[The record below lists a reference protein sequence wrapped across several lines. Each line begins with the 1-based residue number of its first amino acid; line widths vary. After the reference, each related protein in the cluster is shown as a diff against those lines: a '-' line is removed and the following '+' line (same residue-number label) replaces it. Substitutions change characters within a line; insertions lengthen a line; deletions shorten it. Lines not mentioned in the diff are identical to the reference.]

1 MHDRFK
7 RWYGCLAVS
16 ALLIAQLPVRAEES
30 ISLPH
35 SDLGMPSP
43 ADSYQAVYVED
54 WQGGLDAR
62 IGVQANLGDIAIV
75 DDPVFPG
82 GKVVRASISR
92 DENFFHVANG
102 APRAELLFPTPVSFA
117 QGQDYLIRWSTFL
130 PSSFEFDDKQLVI
143 VTQIHQG
150 MLAGSPTIALTLL
163 GSRYAISERGGL
175 HPERV
180 SAAKWICCADIDRGK
195 WVHWTLRYVPDD
207 SGKKALTELW
217 KDGVSVFTS
226 KGAPNSYL
234 NDQHAYLKMGLYKSG
249 WNPQASDVTRIQVLF
264 GPVDVSRRS
273 VLPAIGGD
281 QAHAATVRREGGEAS
296 PENHVEK
303 NNETY

>member
-1 MHDRFK
+1 MRDRFK
-7 RWYGCLAVS
+7 QWYGCLGVG
-16 ALLIAQLPVRAEES
+16 ALLIAQLPVWAQES
-30 ISLPH
+30 ISLAH
-35 SDLGMPSP
+35 SELGMSRP

-62 IGVQANLGDIAIV
+62 IGVQANPGDIAIV

-92 DENFFHVANG
+92 NGNFSHVANG
-102 APRAELLFPTPVSFA
+102 APRAELLFPKPVSFV

-150 MLAGSPTIALTLL
+150 TLAGPPTIALTML

-180 SAAKWICCADIDRGK
+180 SAAKWICCADFDRGK
-195 WVHWTLRYVPDD
+195 WVHWALRYVPDD
-207 SGKKALTELW
+207 SGKKSLTELW
-217 KDGVSVFTS
+217 KDGVSVFAS

-234 NDQHAYLKMGLYKSG
+234 NDQQAYLKIGLYKSG
-249 WNPQASDVTRIQVLF
+249 WNSQPSDVTRIQAFF
-264 GPVDVSRRS
+264 GRVDVSRRS
-273 VLPAIGGD
+273 LLPAIGGD
-281 QAHAATVRREGGEAS
+281 QAQTASVRRERSEANH
-296 PENHVEK
+296 ENHVEK
-303 NNETY
+303 